1 MLPAGL
7 PAAELL
13 KLPGETSRSWA
24 TFDPSWYVRAYSAE
38 CGPLADTSPTALL
51 GFYLEV
57 GQGQGHSPN
66 RYFDE
71 TWYRMAYPDVVRAV
85 QEGSYLSGFDHYCR
99 IGHQTLAPHWLFSE
113 QYYRDQN
120 PDLTDETFDAPGV
133 ANGYDHFLRWGA
145 HTCRRAHP
153 FFDPVIY
160 QAGMEPDA
168 ARISVQAGPFHD
180 FLERIES
187 GRYELRT
194 SQYFD
199 PTWYLLR
206 YPGVASAIESGA
218 WRCALHHYLAN
229 DTPTTFDPSPEFSE
243 AHYLR
248 RYPDIAAAVQ
258 RGAYRNGYAH
268 FIQTG
273 LAEGR
278 VAEAASEPAPS
289 ESETTAS
296 TQAPALPVEQSPVAP
311 ERSRAGTELPA
322 EPPADAVPLIERH
335 ANELIGRL
343 EVPASSDN
351 TVALPDAYQG
361 HLDLCTSTR
370 LEGWGVKNGMPA
382 ELDVLV
388 NDRTIAR
395 IRCRGRRPDLV
406 PHGLP
411 INAGFEFAFDEP
423 IAPFD
428 KVSVHFAGG
437 PELTNSPNRPLRIE
451 TSGTKQT
458 DDGCGVL
465 DPPSG
470 PESGV
475 ARSSLDHSSNG
486 IVILGMHRSGTSLL
500 AQLLYHWGA
509 FIDTAGMDESN
520 TFNPKGYWEPAPL
533 VRFNDQLLSIL
544 QSRWSVPP
552 SDDAKMTM
560 AAMAGHDRLRQRAV
574 DLLTAAYAGRKPWF
588 WKDPRLAILLP
599 FWKHFVGDVLYFVS
613 LRDPGDIA
621 QSLSS
626 RDSISIPDSLL
637 LWQKYMLDILADED
651 VRSTGIFLIY
661 ENLLADP
668 PGECARLCRLLDQRF
683 GVSAPHPDDRLE
695 RMVAAVD
702 AGLRRNRSQAAFTE
716 NPFATAVQKRLY
728 SALIERAAGTVHI
741 APQDFPL
748 PADWRVELSSSDSRR
763 GMGLTTSRCQV
774 FWRAA
779 GSEYSE
785 VDSDVVRVSMEGQPQ
800 FLKIPIPGSGDGAAA
815 IRVDLTDRPALVW
828 VTQMEL
834 RDSADKV
841 IWAWDRCAGSMA
853 RLPQNEIASCTS
865 LPGESGCRLELPGY
879 DPWIEIVLDQSQ
891 TAATR
896 EGATMVIQC
905 TYSASLAY
913 AQFEHVGRIREVLSR
928 LDDVIAWLQRLDDR
942 LHRLEV
948 GVGGADPLEAEPLEV
963 SEDHEPRAGR
973 AVGSADPPL
982 DRHPG
987 EAEPADRCRRT
998 DR

>member
-7 PAAELL
+7 SAAKLL
-13 KLPGETSRSWA
+13 KLPGEASPSWA
-24 TFDPSWYVRAYSAE
+24 IFDPSWYVRAYSAV
-38 CGPLADTSPTALL
+38 CGTLGDTSPTALL
-51 GFYLEV
+51 SFYLQV

-71 TWYRMAYPDVVRAV
+71 TWYRMAYPAIVRGV
-85 QEGSYLSGFDHYCR
+85 QDAKFLSGFDHYCR
-99 IGHQTLAPHWLFSE
+99 FGHRTLAPHWLFS
-113 QYYRDQN
+113 QQFYRDQN
-120 PDLTDETFDAPGV
+120 PDLTDEILDAANV
-133 ANGYDHFLRWGA
+133 ANSYDHFLRWGA
-145 HTCRRAHP
+145 QACRRAHP

-160 QAGMEPDA
+160 QAGLDPDA
-168 ARISVQAGPFHD
+168 AGVSVHAGPFHH
-180 FLERIES
+180 FLDRIES

-194 SQYFD
+194 SQYID
-199 PTWYLLR
+199 PAWYLLR
-206 YPGVASAIESGA
+206 YPEVASAIERGA

-229 DTPTTFDPSPEFSE
+229 DTPTRFDPSPEFSE
-243 AHYLR
+243 ARYLR
-248 RYPDIAAAVQ
+248 RYPGIAAAVQ
-258 RGAYRNGYAH
+258 RGGYRNGYAH
-268 FIQTG
+268 FIHTG

-278 VAEAASEPAPS
+278 LAEAASEPAPG
-289 ESETTAS
+289 ESETS
-296 TQAPALPVEQSPVAP
+296 TGKQAPALPMEQSPVAS
-311 ERSRAGTELPA
+311 EGSQAGAEAPA
-322 EPPADAVPLIERH
+322 KHPANAVPLAERN
-335 ANELIGRL
+335 ANELIERL
-343 EVPASSDN
+343 EVKTSSDN
-351 TVALPDAYQG
+351 TVPLPDEYQG
-361 HLDLCTSTR
+361 TLDLCTSTR
-370 LEGWGVKNGMPA
+370 LGGWGVKNGMPA

-395 IRCRGRRPDLV
+395 IRCRWRRPDLV

-411 INAGFEFAFDEP
+411 INAGFEFVFDAP

-428 KVSVHFAGG
+428 KVSVRFAGG

-451 TSGTKQT
+451 TSGTKRT
-458 DDGCGVL
+458 DEGCVVL
-465 DPPSG
+465 VPPTD

-520 TFNPKGYWEPAPL
+520 IFNPKGYWEPAPL

-552 SDDAKMTM
+552 RDDAKIPM
-560 AAMAGHDRLRQRAV
+560 AAMARQDHLRQRAV

-599 FWKHFVGDVLYFVS
+599 FWKHFLGDVLYFVS
-613 LRDPGDIA
+613 LREPGDIA
-621 QSLSS
+621 RSLHS

-702 AGLRRNRSQAAFTE
+702 AGLWRNRSQAAFTE

-748 PADWRVELSSSDSRR
+748 PADWRVELSSSDSWR
-763 GMGLTTSRCQV
+763 GMGLTTSQCQV
-774 FWRAA
+774 YWRAA
-779 GSEYSE
+779 RSGYSDA
-785 VDSDVVRVSMEGQPQ
+785 DSDSVRVSMEGQPQ

-815 IRVDLTDRPALVW
+815 IRVDLTNRPALVW

-834 RDSADKV
+834 RDSADNV

-865 LPGESGCRLELPGY
+865 LPGESGCRLELQGY

-896 EGATMVIQC
+896 EGATMVLQC

-913 AQFEHVGRIREVLSR
+913 AQFAHVGRIREVLSR
-928 LDDVIAWLQRLDDR
+928 LDDVVAWLQRLDDR
-942 LHRLEV
+942 QTN
-948 GVGGADPLEAEPLEV
+948 AQ
-963 SEDHEPRAGR
+963 
-973 AVGSADPPL
+973 SA
-982 DRHPG
+982 
-987 EAEPADRCRRT
+987 AQNRT
-998 DR
+998 G

>member
-1 MLPAGL
+1 MPSAGL
-7 PAAELL
+7 SAAELL
-13 KLPGETSRSWA
+13 KLPGEAAPSWA
-24 TFDPSWYVRAYSAE
+24 IFDPSWYVRVNSAV
-38 CGPLADTSPTALL
+38 CRTLGDTSAIALL
-51 GFYLEV
+51 SFYVQV

-71 TWYRMAYPDVVRAV
+71 TWYCMAYPNVVRGV
-85 QEGSYLSGFDHYCR
+85 QDAEHLSGFDHYCR
-99 IGHQTLAPHWLFSE
+99 HGHRTLAPHWLFSE

-120 PDLTDETFDAPGV
+120 PDLTDEMLNAANV
-133 ANGYDHFLRWGA
+133 ANGYDHFLRRGA
-145 HTCRRAHP
+145 QECRRAHP
-153 FFDPVIY
+153 FFDPEIY
-160 QAGMEPDA
+160 QAGLGPDA
-168 ARISVQAGPFHD
+168 ARVSVHAGPFHH
-180 FLERIES
+180 FLDRIES

-206 YPGVASAIESGA
+206 YPEIASAIERGA

-229 DTPTTFDPSPEFSE
+229 DTPTRFDPSPEFSE
-243 AHYLR
+243 ALYLS
-248 RYPDIAAAVQ
+248 RYPDVAAAVQ
-258 RGAYRNGYAH
+258 LGDFRNGYAH
-268 FIQTG
+268 FIHIG

-278 VAEAASEPAPS
+278 LAEGASEAAPG
-289 ESETTAS
+289 ESETS
-296 TQAPALPVEQSPVAP
+296 TGKQAPALPMEQSPVTS
-311 ERSRAGTELPA
+311 EGSRAGAEAPA
-322 EPPADAVPLIERH
+322 EHPANALPSAERNT
-335 ANELIGRL
+335 NELTERL
-343 EVPASSDN
+343 DEKTSSDN
-351 TVALPDAYQG
+351 TVPLPDEYQG
-361 HLDLCTSTR
+361 HLDACTTTR
-370 LEGWGVKNGMPA
+370 LRGWGTRNGMPA

-395 IRCRGRRPDLV
+395 IRCRWRRPDLV

-411 INAGFEFAFDEP
+411 INAGFEFVFDAP
-423 IAPFD
+423 IALFD
-428 KVSVHFAGG
+428 KVSVRFADG
-437 PELTNSPNRPLRIE
+437 PELTNSPNKPLRVE
-451 TSGTKQT
+451 TAGTKRT
-458 DDGCGVL
+458 DEGCVVL
-465 DPPSG
+465 VPPSD

-509 FIDTAGMDESN
+509 FIDTAGMLESN
-520 TFNPKGYWEPAPL
+520 IFNPRGYWEPAPL

-552 SDDAKMTM
+552 RDDAKILM
-560 AAMAGHDRLRQRAV
+560 AAMANQDRLRQRAV

-599 FWKHFVGDVLYFVS
+599 FWKHFLGDVLYFVS
-613 LRDPGDIA
+613 LREPGDIA
-621 QSLSS
+621 RSLSS

-651 VRSTGIFLIY
+651 VQSTGIFLIY

-702 AGLRRNRSQAAFTE
+702 AALWRNRSQAAFTE

-728 SALIERAAGTVHI
+728 SALIERAAGTVRI

-748 PADWRVELSSSDSRR
+748 PADWRVELSNSDSWR
-763 GMGLTTSRCQV
+763 GMGLTTAQCQV
-774 FWRAA
+774 YWRAA
-779 GSEYSE
+779 HSWYSE
-785 VDSDVVRVSMEGQPQ
+785 ADSDSVRVSMEGQPQ

-834 RDSADKV
+834 RDSADNV
-841 IWAWDRCAGSMA
+841 IWAWDRCADSMA

-879 DPWIEIVLDQSQ
+879 DSWIEIVLDQSQ

-896 EGATMVIQC
+896 EGATMVLQC

-913 AQFEHVGRIREVLSR
+913 AQFVHVGRIHEVLSR
-928 LDDVIAWLQRLDDR
+928 LDDIIAWLQQLDDR
-942 LHRLEV
+942 QANAQAAAQNR
-948 GVGGADPLEAEPLEV
+948 
-963 SEDHEPRAGR
+963 
-973 AVGSADPPL
+973 
-982 DRHPG
+982 PG
-987 EAEPADRCRRT
+987 
-998 DR
+998 